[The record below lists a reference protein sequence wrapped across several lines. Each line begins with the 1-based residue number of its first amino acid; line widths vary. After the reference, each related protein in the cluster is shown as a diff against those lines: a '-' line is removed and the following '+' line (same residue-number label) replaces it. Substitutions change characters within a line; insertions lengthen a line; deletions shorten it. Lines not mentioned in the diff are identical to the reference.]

1 MKQEYNR
8 AMDRVRLSR
17 EGEAQILEALERG
30 GEERRRRPAG
40 RPWRTALAA
49 AAVLVLMTGTVFAV
63 AYQTGVLEAF
73 FQGDTSQLEPYVQTQ
88 VASAG
93 NGDYRL
99 TVDSTLNDGRT
110 LYAVITVEG
119 LNEQAAADLMST
131 GRCGARTWWIC

>member
-30 GEERRRRPAG
+30 GEERRRHPAG

-88 VASAG
+88 VASAE
-93 NGDYRL
+93 N
-99 TVDSTLNDGRT
+99 
-110 LYAVITVEG
+110 
-119 LNEQAAADLMST
+119 
-131 GRCGARTWWIC
+131 